1 MGTPSMPE
9 LIILLLLI
17 GVPIF
22 ISRFLSAKNKTK
34 EDRAKRKKLRDQLE
48 VEMEKIVNLSAD
60 RDTIVNKLKKLLLPE
75 GYRVTIEEAFIIQF
89 KAKGMRTYNVD
100 LEPYVN
106 NSTHSVK
113 DNTFLLISESVIG
126 MFTKIAKSDGIISR
140 EEADIIQESID
151 NFIDTISNEYN
162 YSQSELSILRTQ
174 LIQVHN
180 DAKSNSF
187 SIGTYARKITHRDI
201 DFKSRIVQQ
210 LIVIATIDGYT
221 TLKESLV
228 YEAGTTLGLTHAQ
241 IHDHIEDIVG
251 NKKNGLDNDKNFDAY
266 KVLQCKKSDTNATI
280 KKQYRSLIKKYHPDF
295 IQSKGL
301 DEAFI
306 EFAKQ
311 KLQEINKAYEII
323 KKERGL

>member
-1 MGTPSMPE
+1 MEATGIRE
-9 LIILLLLI
+9 IIIAFVLI
-17 GVPIF
+17 GVSSLIL
-22 ISRFLSAKNKTK
+22 RFLSPKTK
-34 EDRAKRKKLRDQLE
+34 IKTREKPKDQLE
-48 VEMEKIVNLSAD
+48 IEIEKIINLNMG
-60 RDTIVNKLKKLLLPE
+60 RDTIVNKLKKLLLPK

-89 KAKGMRTYNVD
+89 KAKGLTTYNID
-100 LEPYVN
+100 LEPYEN
-106 NSTHSVK
+106 NSTHSTK

-140 EEADIIQESID
+140 EEADIIQASID
-151 NFIDTISNEYN
+151 DFIDTVSSEHN
-162 YSQSELSILRTQ
+162 YSQSELSTFRTQ

-187 SIGTYARKITHRDI
+187 SIGTYARKITHMDI

-221 TLKESLV
+221 ILKESLV
-228 YEAGTTLGLTHAQ
+228 YEAGTTLGLTRDQ
-241 IHDHIEDIVG
+241 IQDHIDDIVG
-251 NKKNGLDNDKNFDAY
+251 SKKNGFDNDTNFDAY

-280 KKQYRSLIKKYHPDF
+280 KKQYRILIKKYHPDF